1 MMPNPE
7 LLGGGRYKCQPKI
20 NAQIKEKA
28 EQVEWVAKY
37 QLLKAARELCYPS
50 RIDL

>member
-7 LLGGGRYKCQPKI
+7 LLGGGSYKCQTKI

-28 EQVEWVAKY
+28 KQVEKIAKY
-37 QLLKAARELCYPS
+37 QLNISNTQNISGIAAK
-50 RIDL
+50 